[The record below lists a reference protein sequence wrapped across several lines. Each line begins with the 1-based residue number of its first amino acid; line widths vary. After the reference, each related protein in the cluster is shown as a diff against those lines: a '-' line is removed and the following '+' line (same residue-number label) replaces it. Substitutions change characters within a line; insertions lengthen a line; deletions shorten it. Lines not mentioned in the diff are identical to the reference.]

1 MNHYICF
8 SQQLK
13 VPRHQ
18 HSIFQSFSTHRRMS
32 TSPEKVVFIDTDA
45 GFDDLLAISSLIS
58 HRPDT
63 NSAITVPFISTV
75 GGMQECPHR
84 ASRFLD
90 KIYNP
95 LSTTVVVSGLVVQ
108 DVLKDEVPRIWL
120 LEYRRKLDEIM
131 LPLEIPSTISI
142 DNTNK
147 EDVTVELHTSLQQTL
162 QQCPDQSVDLLC
174 LGPLTNVASW
184 INDEGTLHLLDCKL
198 KSIYIMGGNT
208 PSHNNESKEDVAEFN
223 FAQDPKAVH
232 TVLTNPILRK
242 RINLVTAQACTK
254 NVVDTKE
261 WNSIVEKSQVDDQQG
276 IISRMF
282 KVEPCR
288 DTYKYDPVSAFALSA
303 NSSNNSNL
311 VSMKAIDVTI
321 DQETG
326 LLVAASSKNYDSNN
340 NVSINIVDEV
350 KIGSEYLT
358 FINDAIVNDPEI
370 H

>member
-1 MNHYICF
+1 MYGIK
-8 SQQLK
+8 Q
-13 VPRHQ
+13 
-18 HSIFQSFSTHRRMS
+18 
-32 TSPEKVVFIDTDA
+32 
-45 GFDDLLAISSLIS
+45 
-58 HRPDT
+58 
-63 NSAITVPFISTV
+63 
-75 GGMQECPHR
+75 
-84 ASRFLD
+84 
-90 KIYNP
+90 Y
-95 LSTTVVVSGLVVQ
+95 VS
-108 DVLKDEVPRIWL
+108 
-120 LEYRRKLDEIM
+120 KLR
-131 LPLEIPSTISI
+131 
-142 DNTNK
+142 
-147 EDVTVELHTSLQQTL
+147 
-162 QQCPDQSVDLLC
+162 
-174 LGPLTNVASW
+174 
-184 INDEGTLHLLDCKL
+184 
-198 KSIYIMGGNT
+198 GGNT

-242 RINLVTAQACTK
+242 RINLVTAQVCTK

-321 DQETG
+321 DQDNG